1 MKMKLPETT
10 KPATETVNGLRK
22 VEQLGGELDL
32 VETQTTAS
40 RKHFALGY
48 YLAAT
53 LAPLIYG
60 VGPR

>member
-1 MKMKLPETT
+1 MKLPETT
-10 KPATETVNGLRK
+10 KPDAISSEPALK

-32 VETQTTAS
+32 IETQTTAS
-40 RKHFALGY
+40 RKHFALY

>member
-1 MKMKLPETT
+1 MPVPDTT
-10 KPATETVNGLRK
+10 KPATELVDGLRK

-32 VETQTTAS
+32 VETQTNAL

-48 YLAAT
+48 HLAAT
-53 LAPLIYG
+53 LAPLIFG

>member
-1 MKMKLPETT
+1 MAVPDTT
-10 KPATETVNGLRK
+10 KPATGPVNGLHF

-32 VETQTTAS
+32 INAQAVAL
-40 RKHFALGY
+40 RKHFAIGY
-48 YLAAT
+48 CLAAS